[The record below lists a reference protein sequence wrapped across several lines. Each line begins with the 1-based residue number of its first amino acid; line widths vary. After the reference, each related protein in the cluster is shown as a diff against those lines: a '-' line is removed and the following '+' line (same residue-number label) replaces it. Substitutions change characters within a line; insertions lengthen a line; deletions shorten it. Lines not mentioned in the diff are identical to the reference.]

1 MLDLVLQQA
10 GFSEPG
16 FARKTVKW
24 AITCTADGR
33 YTGVVAL
40 AEGKD
45 KGRTFDGC
53 PNLSQPEL
61 VGGGKKKPRAHFLV
75 ESLQTIALYL
85 DEKLEN
91 KDPAKFK
98 KEREQ
103 FTAKHDWFVDL
114 LRKAAKD
121 APYLETVANLLADAE
136 TLAIIQTDLTLAK
149 TKCKESAVVIVDRIN
164 PLERDDWRDWWRG
177 FRTSL
182 AKPRKK
188 GAAGQMRCLV
198 TGGCISPA
206 LTHPVKISGLPGEG
220 NIQSG
225 DSLVSFDKQSSQS
238 YGLDQSA
245 NAAMSV
251 ETATAYAATLNL
263 LIEQKSVRLGNSQ
276 AVYWFTG
283 QDEIPD
289 EDDVMSYFRDGSPEQ
304 TAGAAERRAH
314 ELLTSIR
321 GGTRRDLVG
330 SHFVALM
337 LSGRTSRV
345 MVRDVMQGSFEEL
358 AAHTEDWFRDLAII
372 ASDGKGQAKDP
383 KFSTLAA
390 SLVRNDRKKSI
401 NEVLKGVPS
410 PWLQQLWRAA
420 ITGGLIPAASLAQA
434 VHRNRIDVITDQ
446 PASHPRMALIKAYL
460 IRNQGDNNMKPFMN
474 PDHPHPAYHCGRALA
489 LFARLQR
496 AALGKVGA
504 GVVQRYYTATSQTPG
519 LILGRLAANAKN
531 HLGKLNGGLAG
542 WYENQLADIFGRIK
556 DAVPR
561 TLTLEEQ
568 SLFAL
573 GYYQQLAYFR
583 TSKQGLPEDEVD
595 DESEPTQPE

>member
-10 GFSEPG
+10 GISEPG

-24 AITCTADGR
+24 AITCTSDGR

-40 AEGKD
+40 GEGK
-45 KGRTFDGC
+45 GRGFDAC
-53 PNLSQPEL
+53 PILSQPEL
-61 VGGGKKKPRAHFLV
+61 IGGSDPRAHFLV
-75 ESLQTIALYL
+75 EALPTVALYL
-85 DEKLEN
+85 DEKL
-91 KDPAKFK
+91 DD
-98 KEREQ
+98 KEREK
-103 FTAKHDWFVDL
+103 FFAKHNWFVDL
-114 LRKAAKD
+114 LRRAAQD
-121 APYLETVANLLADAE
+121 ATYLEAVANLLDDAK
-136 TLAIIQTDLTLAK
+136 TLTLIQTDLKQAK
-149 TKCKESAVVIVDRIN
+149 AKFTEAAVVIVDGIN

-177 FRTSL
+177 FRASL
-182 AKPRKK
+182 VKPRKN
-188 GAAGQMRCLV
+188 GAAGHMRCLV
-198 TGGCISPA
+198 TGECVAPA
-206 LTHPVKISGLPGEG
+206 LTHPIKIARLPGEG
-220 NIQSG
+220 KFTLG
-225 DSLVSFDKQSSQS
+225 DAIVSFDKESSQS
-238 YGLDQSA
+238 YGLQQSA
-245 NAAMSV
+245 NAAMSI

-321 GGTRRDLVG
+321 GGARPDLG
-330 SHFVALM
+330 RNRFVALV

-358 AAHTEDWFRDLAII
+358 AVHTEDWFRDLAII
-372 ASDGKGQAKDP
+372 TSDGEAQARDP

-390 SLVRNDRKKSI
+390 SLVRNDKKKRI
-401 NEVLKGVPS
+401 DEVLKGMPN

-420 ITGGLIPAASLAQA
+420 VSGGLIPAASLAQA

-446 PASHPRMALIKAYL
+446 PASYARMALIKAYL
-460 IRNQGDNNMKPFMN
+460 IRNRGDNNMKPHMN
-474 PDHPHPAYHCGRALA
+474 PDHPHPAYHCGRAIA

-496 AALGKVGA
+496 AALGDVGA
-504 GVVQRYYTATSQTPG
+504 GVVQRYYTAASQTPG

-531 HLGKLNGGLAG
+531 HLGKLDGGLAW
-542 WYENQLADIFGRIK
+542 WYENQLAGIMSSIGDF
-556 DAVPR
+556 VPR

-573 GYYQQLAYFR
+573 GYYQQLAALNAG
-583 TSKQGLPEDEVD
+583 KQVA
-595 DESEPTQPE
+595 SEPESTPSN